1 MPTIAELK
9 STLNNHHLLAA
20 LTPIERSAM
29 RAQLEDLEGMEQA
42 ENETERML
50 YNRSHPDHEQFTN
63 GFLAYCDENPYK
75 VYADC
80 RDSFDHDH
88 NFLAA
93 VVEAETI
100 DSLRD
105 LFSEKLWELEAN
117 TSDYLDRKEYYTQLT
132 HNYFEDAPSW
142 KALSHALD
150 SVEHYILL
158 DVSDAFATMLGNTTC
173 RVTAT
178 LLDQH
183 GEPFEAPHF
192 ENDYKAIA
200 KRNAR
205 LLGDSYAGS
214 DATYSESYLT
224 VLGTIDLAQ
233 LYKDCC
239 KPDFQ
244 LPNTI
249 TVNGYDSAVFFNS
262 YNGSGSDLVKL
273 QPLKAR
279 FRLRYDATRRYGVQD
294 TYGFTGRVWD
304 NELTLSHQ
312 VWRKNQAI
320 KRG

>member
-1 MPTIAELK
+1 MPTIAEVE
-9 STLNNHHLLAA
+9 STLADHSLLAA
-20 LTPIERSAM
+20 PTPNERSAM

-42 ENETERML
+42 ANETESML
-50 YNRSHPDHEQFTN
+50 YNRLHPDHRVFVQ
-63 GFLAYCDENPYK
+63 GFLAYCDNNPYE
-75 VYADC
+75 VYADY

-93 VVEAETI
+93 VVEADTAEQ
-100 DSLRD
+100 LRD
-105 LFSEKLWELEAN
+105 LFNEKLWELEDSAEGYI
-117 TSDYLDRKEYYTQLT
+117 DHKEYYMALASE
-132 HNYFEDAPSW
+132 YFEDAPSW

-150 SVEHYILL
+150 HAEHYILIN
-158 DVSDAFATMLGNTTC
+158 SSNAFATMLGHTTC

-183 GEPFEAPHF
+183 GEPFEAPHY

-205 LLGDSYAGS
+205 LLGDSYAS
-214 DATYSESYLT
+214 NDATYSESYLT

-239 KPDFQ
+239 KLDFQ

-249 TVNGYDSAVFFNS
+249 TVSRYDYSVFFNAF
-262 YNGSGSDLVKL
+262 NGSGSDLVTL
-273 QPLKAR
+273 QPLQAR
-279 FRLRYDATRRYGVQD
+279 CRLRYDATRHYGVQD
-294 TYGFTGRVWD
+294 TYGFTSKVWD

>member
-1 MPTIAELK
+1 MPTIAQIEA
-9 STLNNHHLLAA
+9 TLADHSLLAA
-20 LTPIERSAM
+20 LTPNERSAM
-29 RAQLEDLEGMEQA
+29 RAQLEDLEGMESA

-50 YNRSHPDHEQFTN
+50 YNRSHPEHAAFVQ
-63 GFLAYCDENPYK
+63 GFLAYCDSNPYE

-88 NFLAA
+88 SFLSA
-93 VVEAETI
+93 VVEADTAEQ
-100 DSLRD
+100 LRD
-105 LFSEKLWELEAN
+105 LFNEKLWELEDNAQE
-117 TSDYLDRKEYYTQLT
+117 YLDHEEYYMALASD
-132 HNYFEDAPSW
+132 YFEDAPSW

-150 SVEHYILL
+150 HAEHYILIN
-158 DVSDAFATMLGNTTC
+158 SSNAFTTMLGHTTC

-183 GEPFEAPHF
+183 GEPFEAPHY

-205 LLGDSYAGS
+205 LLGDSYAS
-214 DATYSESYLT
+214 NDATYSESYLT

-249 TVNGYDSAVFFNS
+249 TVDRYDYSVFFNAF
-262 YNGSGSDLVKL
+262 NGSGSDLVTL
-273 QPLKAR
+273 QPLQAR
-279 FRLRYDATRRYGVQD
+279 CRLRYDATRRYGVQD
-294 TYGFTGRVWD
+294 TYGFTSKVWD

>member
-1 MPTIAELK
+1 MPTIAEVE
-9 STLNNHHLLAA
+9 STLNNHHLLAT

-29 RAQLEDLEGMEQA
+29 RAQFEDLEGMESA
-42 ENETERML
+42 ENATEHML
-50 YNRSHPDHEQFTN
+50 YNRSHPDHNAFIQK
-63 GFLAYCDENPYK
+63 FLDYCDSNPYE

-80 RDSFDHDH
+80 RDSFDHNH

-93 VVEAETI
+93 VVEADTAEH
-100 DSLRD
+100 LRD
-105 LFSEKLWELEAN
+105 LFNEKLWELEDSAQE
-117 TSDYLDRKEYYTQLT
+117 YLDRKEYYTQLARD
-132 HNYFEDAPSW
+132 YFEDAPGW

-150 SVEHYILL
+150 SVEHYILI
-158 DVSDAFATMLGNTTC
+158 DASDAFRTMLGQTEC

-183 GEPFEAPHF
+183 GEPFEAPQY
-192 ENDYKAIA
+192 ENDYKTIT

-205 LLGDSYAGS
+205 LLGDSYAGN

-249 TVNGYDSAVFFNS
+249 TVCRHDSAVFFNS
-262 YNGSGSDLVKL
+262 YNGSGSDLVTL
-273 QPLKAR
+273 QSLQAR
-279 FRLRYDATRRYGVQD
+279 YRLRYDATRRYGVQD